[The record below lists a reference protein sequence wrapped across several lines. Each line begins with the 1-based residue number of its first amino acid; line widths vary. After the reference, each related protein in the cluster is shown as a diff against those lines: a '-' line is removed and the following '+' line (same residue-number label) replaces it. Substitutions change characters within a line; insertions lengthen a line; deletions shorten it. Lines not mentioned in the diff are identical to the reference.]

1 MEEHGGMTSSAR
13 GDANTDRRDGSV
25 EGVSVIGPWLRQHR
39 ENSGL
44 SVQDVAQALKLR
56 TSHIEAL
63 ETEAFDRLPARPYAV
78 GYVRS
83 IADALGLSP
92 QEAVA
97 RLHAAWPQQTL
108 RKPVTRR
115 APAAI
120 WTEERRFPVRAAL
133 SLAVVL
139 TIAGYAYWYANKSA
153 EMGRPL
159 LSPVAELEAPADTAE
174 PLIAPAPPAPGPLQL
189 LGVPELAESSDA
201 ASAIGEGATE
211 NAGLAPLPIGP
222 VPRPRVGTEAA
233 ERFAATYALPE
244 YETSEPAAMA
254 AADGARPAP
263 LQTERLPSAES
274 LTAYLPSV
282 RLRSDLGPLRST
294 MHLPASVPTAR
305 TDPSAVPLAE
315 AAPVGRTQ
323 AFAAVPPS
331 DRLLS
336 PIGTS
341 ESRPRQDT
349 RDTTDAGD
357 YDLMAGLPQFEAHRD
372 IAAADVQIL
381 ADQSCW
387 IEIHTAD
394 GKVLEQRLLQPGER
408 LDVPAQRGLTLTAGN
423 AGGIR
428 ILVDGVTA
436 AAIGGTGQVVRGVS
450 LEPHRLLAHR

>member
-13 GDANTDRRDGSV
+13 GDASTDRRGGSA

-44 SVQDVAQALKLR
+44 SVPDVAQALKLQ

-63 ETEAFDRLPARPYAV
+63 EIEAFERLPARPYAV

-83 IADALGLSP
+83 IADALGLNP

-108 RKPVTRR
+108 QKPATKPP
-115 APAAI
+115 PAAA
-120 WTEERRFPVRAAL
+120 WTEERRFPVRAVL

-139 TIAGYAYWYANKSA
+139 TIAGYGYWYANKSA

-159 LSPVAELEAPADTAE
+159 LSPVAELETPADTAE
-174 PLIAPAPPAPGPLQL
+174 PLIAPTPPAPGPLQL
-189 LGVPELAESSDA
+189 LGVPELAESPDA
-201 ASAIGEGATE
+201 ASAIGEGAAE
-211 NAGLAPLPIGP
+211 NARLAPLPTGP
-222 VPRPRVGTEAA
+222 VPRPRAGTEAA
-233 ERFAATYALPE
+233 KRFAATYTLPE
-244 YETSEPAAMA
+244 YEGLASATMA
-254 AADGARPAP
+254 ADDGAQSAP

-274 LTAYLPSV
+274 LTAYLPAV
-282 RLRSDLGPLRST
+282 RLRSDLGPLRNT

-305 TDPSAVPLAE
+305 TDPSAVQPTEPAS
-315 AAPVGRTQ
+315 VGRTQ

-331 DRLLS
+331 DRLMS

-341 ESRPRQDT
+341 ESRPQRDT
-349 RDTTDAGD
+349 RDATDSGD
-357 YDLMAGLPQFEAHRD
+357 YDLMATLPQFEEQGDTAGED
-372 IAAADVQIL
+372 IQIL

-394 GKVLEQRLLQPGER
+394 GKVLEQRLLRPGER
-408 LDVPAQRGLTLTAGN
+408 LDVPVQRGLTLTAGN

-428 ILVDGVTA
+428 ILVDGVTT
-436 AAIGGTGQVVRGVS
+436 AAIGGTGQVVRDVS